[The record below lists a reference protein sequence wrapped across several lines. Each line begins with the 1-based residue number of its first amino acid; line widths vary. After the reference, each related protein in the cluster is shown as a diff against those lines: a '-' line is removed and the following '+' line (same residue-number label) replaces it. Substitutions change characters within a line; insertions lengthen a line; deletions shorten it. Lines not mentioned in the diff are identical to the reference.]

1 LLNIGWRGGGLTS
14 NIPRGTHGCNLWKNI
29 RMGWEAFSTHFSL
42 EVGLGNRVSLWHDK
56 CCSDPLLKEIF
67 LGLHGCSLN
76 QEDTIDSALVP
87 QGIGQPRKWNV
98 IFGRDFND

>member
-1 LLNIGWRGGGLTS
+1 
-14 NIPRGTHGCNLWKNI
+14 
-29 RMGWEAFSTHFSL
+29 MGWEAFSTHSSL

-56 CCSDPLLKEIF
+56 CCFDPPLKEIF

-76 QEDTIDSALVP
+76 QEDIIDSALVP

-98 IFGRDFND
+98 IFGRISMIESWIKWWLSFPFSIPILLGVKMQTS